1 MYCRSDIVGDD
12 VDITR
17 ANNKAR
23 RDRNTRQLHD
33 VRRWSMAVLSPADI
47 CRQAYYQSNL
57 QLMRANQFRWWRR
70 FLYYDEQNSRE
81 MAYIVQCSFLAY
93 AVHACRKISLNWRAQ
108 IFAMKNLR
116 CFGLIYLPIN
126 IPVIF
131 AYLRFISFVCIHC
144 TYLYALACKSM
155 AYSVC
160 LCLYVAVLISAMFPL
175 PGKGGKESTRVSS

>member
-81 MAYIVQCSFLAY
+81 MAYISAVQLFGIRSACVSENQFKLARSNFCY
-93 AVHACRKISLNWRAQ
+93 E
-108 IFAMKNLR
+108 
-116 CFGLIYLPIN
+116 
-126 IPVIF
+126 
-131 AYLRFISFVCIHC
+131 
-144 TYLYALACKSM
+144 
-155 AYSVC
+155 
-160 LCLYVAVLISAMFPL
+160 
-175 PGKGGKESTRVSS
+175 ESTLFWSNLSADKYSSYFRISEVYFICVYTLHVFVRFGV